1 VSGTVVL
8 SFIQDVERVKTIAL
22 KRPSANDADL
32 PPEDKCSS
40 SISYPEKSKD
50 QAGGVS
56 DLLSETIVQKAGRN
70 GTSSGIYVHRG
81 SAAAIQCPIFNMTY
95 EAAHAIC
102 SCILALARAM
112 TLIIRM
118 SVPSSDTGMK

>member
-1 VSGTVVL
+1 M
-8 SFIQDVERVKTIAL
+8 KTIAL

-56 DLLSETIVQKAGRN
+56 ECYERWLLLQEV
-70 GTSSGIYVHRG
+70 
-81 SAAAIQCPIFNMTY
+81 
-95 EAAHAIC
+95 
-102 SCILALARAM
+102 LAPDF
-112 TLIIRM
+112 
-118 SVPSSDTGMK
+118 V

>member
-1 VSGTVVL
+1 ML

-50 QAGGVS
+50 QAGRVVNGCY
-56 DLLSETIVQKAGRN
+56 QKN
-70 GTSSGIYVHRG
+70 QPNKSGQHG
-81 SAAAIQCPIFNMTY
+81 
-95 EAAHAIC
+95 E
-102 SCILALARAM
+102 
-112 TLIIRM
+112 
-118 SVPSSDTGMK
+118 

>member
-1 VSGTVVL
+1 MSSDVRHPFAASSACRNHSLQCSVSGTVVL

-50 QAGGVS
+50 QAGRVVS
-56 DLLSETIVQKAGRN
+56 ECCEKNQMGD
-70 GTSSGIYVHRG
+70 
-81 SAAAIQCPIFNMTY
+81 
-95 EAAHAIC
+95 
-102 SCILALARAM
+102 
-112 TLIIRM
+112 
-118 SVPSSDTGMK
+118 